1 MPERKYKEITAK
13 IIGAS
18 MKVDF
23 LVENK
28 ISVKPKAILNLEPVH
43 LAQAGNYP
51 EAYNVE
57 VGLRINFGFISPQFK
72 RLQNPKFVAPPF
84 PLNQ

>member
-13 IIGAS
+13 TIGAS

-23 LVENK
+23 LVANK

-43 LAQAGNYP
+43 FAQAKNYP
-51 EAYNVE
+51 EAYSLE
-57 VGLRINFGFISPQFK
+57 VRLRINFGFISPQLK
-72 RLQNPKFVAPPF
+72 DCKIQSSLHSHF
-84 PLNQ
+84 P